1 MDKIIYKGI
10 LVGTRSYNNI
20 SLDILRS
27 CIKKYS
33 ITNNF
38 DKFIWCVI
46 EFDLFLKKEMNK
58 AIINNLL
65 NKLLEI
71 IIEHINIENIPLL
84 IKYNDLSKK
93 WLIDITNKN
102 PLLLLGKYICES
114 KKNNI
119 IFVLNYIF
127 SHIVSKNNSCIIK
140 DCIDVSEI
148 KIEKDYTLGDYWIY
162 YTEKDTQE
170 LIQYMDYFIYLLDK
184 SNLKCFYWLFK
195 INELSKLKIKA
206 SRRFKRYK
214 PIYAVWEHLY
224 KRCEIEN
231 NNIELK
237 NKLNNLLDILLEYYI
252 KRNENN
258 SIIMYACLLF
268 MDKFNYN
275 LEKYDKIDDSF
286 VFSDSDIKTI
296 YNRNLDNQIID
307 IDYYCMDKT
316 VKEGK
321 NIIHIH
327 LIGSQKNEFIYDITN
342 LPIDY
347 QKLYNIIITKKVNNI
362 PSKNKRKKKIEN
374 IIELQEDKI
383 NNDSLKSE
391 PKINNKSQEIK
402 DYMENNNTL

>member
-1 MDKIIYKGI
+1 
-10 LVGTRSYNNI
+10 
-20 SLDILRS
+20 
-27 CIKKYS
+27 
-33 ITNNF
+33 
-38 DKFIWCVI
+38 
-46 EFDLFLKKEMNK
+46 MNK

-102 PLLLLGKYICES
+102 PLILLGKYICES

-206 SRRFKRYK
+206 GRRFKRYK

-258 SIIMYACLLF
+258 SIIIYACLLF

-275 LEKYDKIDDSF
+275 LEKYDKLDDSF
-286 VFSDSDIKTI
+286 VFSGTDIKTI

-307 IDYYCMDKT
+307 IDYYCIDKW
-316 VKEGK
+316 
-321 NIIHIH
+321 
-327 LIGSQKNEFIYDITN
+327 L
-342 LPIDY
+342 
-347 QKLYNIIITKKVNNI
+347 
-362 PSKNKRKKKIEN
+362 
-374 IIELQEDKI
+374 
-383 NNDSLKSE
+383 
-391 PKINNKSQEIK
+391 
-402 DYMENNNTL
+402 